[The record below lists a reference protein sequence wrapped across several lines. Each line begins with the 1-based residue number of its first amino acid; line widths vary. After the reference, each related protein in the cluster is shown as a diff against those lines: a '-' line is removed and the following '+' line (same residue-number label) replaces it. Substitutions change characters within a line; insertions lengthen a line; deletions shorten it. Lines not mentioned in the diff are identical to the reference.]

1 MCTRVT
7 EFSNERAPSSNKNIR
22 NDARLKQIAQ
32 QYTFLNKS
40 AVLQASASRQINN
53 GKKQQIDNSRY
64 KKVKCN
70 NKVHVSHHHVS
81 MKSGSF
87 GRHHNQSQHMR
98 EDSREG
104 FKTLPP
110 KDTLR
115 VNDSSLNNRSSQ
127 PNNNTF
133 YMEAGPQFQH
143 PSINQRITFHN
154 FNP

>member
-7 EFSNERAPSSNKNIR
+7 EFSNERQPSSNKNIR

-40 AVLQASASRQINN
+40 AVLQASASRQITT

-70 NKVHVSHHHVS
+70 NRVHVRNHHVS
-81 MKSGSF
+81 MKSATSQSF
-87 GRHHNQSQHMR
+87 GRHHNESHIR

-104 FKTLPP
+104 FRTLPQ

-115 VNDSSLNNRSSQ
+115 VNDSSLNNTSIQ
-127 PNNNTF
+127 QNNNTF
-133 YMEAGPQFQH
+133 YMDGGPHFQN
-143 PSINQRITFHN
+143 PNIN
-154 FNP
+154 